1 MQADVSIGAGTLLS
15 FLAVLVRVS
24 GIFAFVSLPG
34 LKEGPEPIKAFF
46 ALAFTLALMPLWP
59 ALPAGTVPTGVYF
72 GWMASEAAFGIAVG
86 LCLAV
91 VMEVFLLTA
100 QVLSLQS
107 GLSYAS
113 AVDPNSLADSGALTL
128 TANLTA
134 GLLLFATGLHR
145 QILLALA
152 RSLEV
157 LPPGSYTIQ
166 QATVLD
172 LLKYSGTIFSTGL
185 RLALPI
191 MAFLFMLDMA
201 LSLLGR
207 INPGLQLF
215 SLSFPAKIFLTLFI
229 YAQVLMLFPRVF
241 ERLATSCMTHIHR
254 LLPGGF

>member
-1 MQADVSIGAGTLLS
+1 MHTDFAIGAGTLLS

-24 GIFAFVSLPG
+24 GVFAFLSLPG
-34 LKEGPEPIKAFF
+34 LKEGPEPIKAFLS
-46 ALAFTLALMPLWP
+46 LAFTIALMPLWP
-59 ALPAGTVPTGVYF
+59 AMPDGTLNTGVYF
-72 GWMASEAAFGIAVG
+72 GWIASEACFGLAVG

-91 VMEVFLLTA
+91 VMEVFLLMA

-113 AVDPNSLADSGALTL
+113 AVDPNSLADSGSLTL

-134 GLLLFATGLHR
+134 GLLIFATGLHR
-145 QILLALA
+145 QIIQALA
-152 RSLEV
+152 RSLEL
-157 LPPGSYTIQ
+157 LPPGSFVMQ

-229 YAQVLMLFPRVF
+229 YSQVLVIFPRVF